1 MNDRTQHQTESTPNL
16 KRKFKISVIMNHS
29 KFYQKKDGASVPLVT
44 LFQTPRTGASVPPV
58 PLSSILRKRLACD
71 FGGKSISAIAV
82 LLLVFFLN
90 ATTITQAQTPAP
102 VQTEPVALVG
112 GTIHTISGDVIKN
125 GTLLF
130 ENGKITAIGID
141 VDLPVGTRTE
151 DVSGKQIYPGLIDAW
166 SQMGIYEI
174 GAVDMST
181 DINEQGIVNPNVMVE
196 RAFNPESRWIGVG
209 RSAGVLVSVTTPG
222 GGLISGQSAAMM
234 MDGWSWEEMTLK
246 PGVGLIVN
254 WPSTSDEEEY
264 AENLQVLNDVFANAR
279 AYKKARR
286 AMDAGE
292 AARHDLDTRWE
303 SMIPVF
309 AGERPVVVNANEV
322 RQIQDAIT
330 WAENEQVELIILGGR
345 DSHLVSGH
353 LKQKEIPVII
363 TTVLTSPN
371 RNWESYDARYALPAK
386 LHRAGVQFAIAGTSS
401 APNANRLP
409 FEAGAAAAFGL
420 PVEEALKA
428 LTLYPAKI
436 LGIDDRVGSI
446 ETGKDATLLIATGN
460 PLEYAT
466 QIEQVYVQGRKSDM
480 MDMHR
485 QFYEKYREKVEQRSN

>member
-1 MNDRTQHQTESTPNL
+1 
-16 KRKFKISVIMNHS
+16 MNHP
-29 KFYQKKDGASVPLVT
+29 KFSQKKPGASVPLV
-44 LFQTPRTGASVPPV
+44 
-58 PLSSILRKRLACD
+58 PLKTSIWSKRHDCAFGETYTKSILFALLLIFSNWRKRLACGCRACT
-71 FGGKSISAIAV
+71 FGGTYTSII
-82 LLLVFFLN
+82 LLVTILVFYLN
-90 ATTITQAQTPAP
+90 ITTIAQAQTPAP
-102 VQTEPVALVG
+102 AQTEPIALVG
-112 GTIHTISGDVIKN
+112 GTIHTISGDVIEN

-130 ENGKITAIGID
+130 EDGKITAIGTD
-141 VDLPVGTRTE
+141 VELPAGVRTE
-151 DVSGKQIYPGLIDAW
+151 DVSGKKIYPGLIDAW
-166 SQMGIYEI
+166 NQMGIYEI

-196 RAFNPESRWIGVG
+196 RAFNPESRWIGVA
-209 RSAGVLVSVTTPG
+209 RSAGVLTSVTAPG
-222 GGLISGQSAAMM
+222 GGLISGQSAAMI

-246 PGVGLIVN
+246 AGTGLIVN
-254 WPSTSDEEEY
+254 WPSTGDEENY

-279 AYKKARR
+279 AYKKARE
-286 AMDAGE
+286 AMDAGQ

-330 WAENEQVELIILGGR
+330 WSEQEEVDLIILGGR
-345 DSHLVSGH
+345 DSHLVADH
-353 LKQKEIPVII
+353 LKRKEIPVII
-363 TTVLTSPN
+363 TTVLASPN
-371 RNWESYDARYALPAK
+371 RDWESYDARYTLPAK
-386 LHRAGVQFAIAGTSS
+386 LHQAGVEFAIAGTSS